1 MACGKLDPKPGD
13 LIEIKRQLYQ
23 HWALY
28 LGDGYVIHVTAEDE
42 SIPPL
47 SAGSV
52 TLLTKKVKVKKQLL
66 KEVVGNNGCKVNNKY
81 DRSRTPL
88 PVKEIIRRAERCI
101 GMEVTYDLLESNCEH
116 FVTWLRYGEGD
127 SSQVRRAI
135 RRGNSFARKVFTFV
149 LVGGAAVTA
158 APAGPGVVVAAAA
171 GAALADRI
179 LNTFFW

>member
-1 MACGKLDPKPGD
+1 GKRDPEPGD
-13 LIEIKRQLYQ
+13 LIEIERGSYQ

-28 LGDGYVIHVTAEDE
+28 LRDGYVIHVTAEDE

-52 TLLTKKVKVKKQLL
+52 KLLTKKVKVKKQLL
-66 KEVVGNNGCKVNNKY
+66 KEVVGNNDCKVNNKY

-101 GMEVTYDLLESNCEH
+101 GMEVIYDLLESNCEH
-116 FVTWLRYGEGD
+116 FVTMLRYGKGVSD
-127 SSQVRRAI
+127 QARRAL
-135 RRGNSFARKVFTFV
+135 RHGSSSFRKVITFFF
-149 LVGGAAVTA
+149 VGGAAVTA
-158 APAGPGVVVAAAA
+158 APAGPGAVVAAAS

-179 LNTFFW
+179 LKAVFR